1 MTRETRFPLFGEVV
15 ATRRRRGP
23 FQDLLGG
30 TVVLLAWIL
39 LWSFFAVAVVEPA
52 ARIHAGVVALPGAAG
67 PAAAASGL

>member
-1 MTRETRFPLFGEVV
+1 VV
-15 ATRRRRGP
+15 ATRRCRGL

-52 ARIHAGVVALPGAAG
+52 ARLRAGAAALPGAAG
-67 PAAAASGL
+67 PAVAGSQL